1 MTGTLPVSGEARG
14 IGGIAGSLTVSGTAV
29 KNLTSRA
36 SVTGNRSAGG
46 IAGYLAG
53 SGQPTR
59 QDLRDCTNE
68 GLVLSSA
75 DADKTSLA
83 GRYIGG
89 IVGYAYHASL
99 GGCTSRAGRAADYEY
114 TQADR
119 SRLRGRY
126 VGGIVGY
133 SDGSVLYRCSTGAD
147 GYVLGS
153 EYVGGIVGGANEG
166 ANKLLLS
173 DGTARVTANASC
185 VIGNSYVGGIIGR
198 NSGGSVIENCVNTGV
213 AAGYQTYIGGIC
225 GANEKTASI
234 VNCASYVS
242 DTDGAVYRRVTG
254 WGASGSYAGGLTGY
268 NGGSIVFDKK
278 SVVSTRSVAGIVVGR
293 DYVGGLVGYNDADG
307 TIDVD
312 YTLIGG
318 SVFASGDCAGGLAGL
333 NASTSLLGQT
343 LTVKPASV
351 QGRYYVGGAIGANV
365 VDPDT
370 DITVG
375 GLRVDNSLGSV
386 TAEAFCGGLIGY
398 QRTYTE
404 KDRADR
410 ALYAL
415 LPGIAENGDNVPG
428 AVTASTN
435 PHTVTITSDG
445 NSAGRLSVV
454 SSNMTIRAYAYAG
467 GIVGCGEPQS
477 RMQVVGCLNAG
488 GFDRPAD
495 GVFPDSRLKTGVNLA
510 AYLRTQG
517 HEDAA

>member
-1 MTGTLPVSGEARG
+1 MDVSSPTLRGVGAVCGYSRGSLESDSVDGEDARVRAALTAADAEGIGGVAGVIEGNGTTTGLSASGAVTGTLPVSGEARG

-36 SVTGNRSAGG
+36 FVTGNRSAGG

-75 DADKTSLA
+75 DADKTSLS

-133 SDGSVLYRCSTGAD
+133 SNGSVLYRCSTGAD

-173 DGTARVTANASC
+173 DGTARVTANAAC

-198 NSGGSVIENCVNTGV
+198 NSGGSTIENCVNTGV
-213 AAGYQTYIGGIC
+213 AAGYQAFIGGIC
-225 GANEKTASI
+225 GANEKSASI

-254 WGASGSYAGGLTGY
+254 WGATGSYAGGLTGY

-278 SVVSTRSVAGIVVGR
+278 KRRLHAQRSGHRGR
-293 DYVGGLVGYNDADG
+293 QGLCRR
-307 TIDVD
+307 
-312 YTLIGG
+312 
-318 SVFASGDCAGGLAGL
+318 S
-333 NASTSLLGQT
+333 
-343 LTVKPASV
+343 
-351 QGRYYVGGAIGANV
+351 
-365 VDPDT
+365 
-370 DITVG
+370 
-375 GLRVDNSLGSV
+375 
-386 TAEAFCGGLIGY
+386 
-398 QRTYTE
+398 
-404 KDRADR
+404 
-410 ALYAL
+410 
-415 LPGIAENGDNVPG
+415 
-428 AVTASTN
+428 
-435 PHTVTITSDG
+435 
-445 NSAGRLSVV
+445 GRL
-454 SSNMTIRAYAYAG
+454 
-467 GIVGCGEPQS
+467 
-477 RMQVVGCLNAG
+477 
-488 GFDRPAD
+488 
-495 GVFPDSRLKTGVNLA
+495 
-510 AYLRTQG
+510 
-517 HEDAA
+517 

>member
-242 DTDGAVYRRVTG
+242 DTDGAVYRRVTS
-254 WGASGSYAGGLTGY
+254 WGATGSYAGGLTGY

-278 SVVSTRSVAGIVVGR
+278 NAVSTRSVAGIVVGR

-333 NASTSLLGQT
+333 NASTALLGQT

-375 GLRVDNSLGSV
+375 SLRVDNSLGSV

-467 GIVGCGEPQS
+467 GIVGCGEP
-477 RMQVVGCLNAG
+477 
-488 GFDRPAD
+488 
-495 GVFPDSRLKTGVNLA
+495 
-510 AYLRTQG
+510 
-517 HEDAA
+517 

>member
-1 MTGTLPVSGEARG
+1 M
-14 IGGIAGSLTVSGTAV
+14 SGTAV

-53 SGQPTR
+53 SGQQTG

-133 SDGSVLYRCSTGAD
+133 SNGSVLYRCSTGAD

-166 ANKLLLS
+166 ANRLLLS

-198 NSGGSVIENCVNTGV
+198 NSGGSTIENCVNTGV
-213 AAGYQTYIGGIC
+213 AAGYQAYIGGIC

-318 SVFASGDCAGGLAGL
+318 SVFASGRLRRWACRSERLDGA
-333 NASTSLLGQT
+333 
-343 LTVKPASV
+343 PR
-351 QGRYYVGGAIGANV
+351 GR
-365 VDPDT
+365 
-370 DITVG
+370 
-375 GLRVDNSLGSV
+375 R
-386 TAEAFCGGLIGY
+386 
-398 QRTYTE
+398 
-404 KDRADR
+404 
-410 ALYAL
+410 
-415 LPGIAENGDNVPG
+415 
-428 AVTASTN
+428 
-435 PHTVTITSDG
+435 
-445 NSAGRLSVV
+445 
-454 SSNMTIRAYAYAG
+454 
-467 GIVGCGEPQS
+467 
-477 RMQVVGCLNAG
+477 
-488 GFDRPAD
+488 
-495 GVFPDSRLKTGVNLA
+495 
-510 AYLRTQG
+510 
-517 HEDAA
+517 